1 MRLLCIFMAVLL
13 TGLLCL
19 GWADSLEAIREN
31 SGNITSVRSDF
42 VQEKHLKILVRPLI
56 SKGIFVFQAP
66 GSLRW
71 EYRTPIQSLLLLHDG
86 KMQKFVQHEGKL
98 VEDRSMGMDA
108 MRVVSQEISQW
119 MSGNFTD
126 NPTFQAE
133 LKPGRKIVLTPRNKG
148 LGKLISR
155 IELQLSEQPG
165 LMDSVTIF
173 EGKDSYTKLMFA
185 NTVINTTISPAV
197 FAQK

>member
-1 MRLLCIFMAVLL
+1 MRLLCIVMTVFLA
-13 TGLLCL
+13 GSLCL

-31 SGNITSVRSDF
+31 SGNITSVRADF

-86 KMQKFVQHEGKL
+86 KMHKFVQHEGKL

-119 MSGNFTD
+119 LSGNFTD

-133 LKPGRKIVLTPRNKG
+133 LKPGRKIVLTPRSKG

-173 EGKDSYTKLMFA
+173 EGKDSYTRLIFTNA
-185 NTVINTTISPAV
+185 VLNTTISPAV
-197 FAQK
+197 FTEK